1 MKLRF
6 PDPLDS
12 QEIESDTEYNRAI
25 SVRPRTEVAESNSET
40 RPGATPL
47 LHRWVG
53 PHLASARTHGDEPL
67 RNAQARWRRAMRVA
81 LASILLAA
89 PACTVAIPPP
99 GSAAE
104 QRVIEQGAEYDKV
117 ITAQYGLYEDEE
129 LAAYVDRV
137 GQAVAAESEWPTLP
151 WTFRVLDSSMVNAF
165 AIPGG
170 YIYVTR
176 GLLAHMNSEAE
187 LAGVL
192 GHEAGHVTGRHA
204 AEQQRRA
211 MFASA
216 GLMLGAMVSE
226 QFVDYGLRTGL
237 AQVAV
242 GLTLLR
248 YSRSQELESD
258 EKGIGYA
265 VAAGYNPSGIGAFFA
280 TLQALEQERGGR
292 GVPGWASTHP
302 EVDDRIERSRVW
314 ADETVAR
321 MDVRRS
327 DLIVNRR
334 EHVQRVDGIVFGD
347 DPRDGYFDGRA
358 LLHPALRFRLDL
370 PEGWFAL
377 NTRTAVQ
384 ALAPDQDAIIQLTLA
399 PLDPEEDR
407 ERYIRDYLT
416 RIDAQVVGSDDR
428 SINGYWS
435 RQVRFTITGQSTT
448 YEVLGTWIWYQG
460 NLYQLL
466 GISTPNS
473 YSRHDDR
480 FMASF
485 RSFDELRDL
494 RALAVQPSRL
504 EVITPPRAMG
514 LGELMERTPDLRGE
528 QRTVAIINAIDP
540 DARVTPDELV
550 KLIEG
555 TGFLLATTSNR
566 RDQ

>member
-1 MKLRF
+1 M
-6 PDPLDS
+6 
-12 QEIESDTEYNRAI
+12 
-25 SVRPRTEVAESNSET
+25 
-40 RPGATPL
+40 L
-47 LHRWVG
+47 L
-53 PHLASARTHGDEPL
+53 L
-67 RNAQARWRRAMRVA
+67 
-81 LASILLAA
+81 A

-104 QRVIEQGAEYDKV
+104 QRVIQQGAEYDKV
-117 ITAQYGLYEDEE
+117 ITAQYGLYDDEE

-137 GQAVAAESEWPTLP
+137 GQTVAAESEWPTLP

-192 GHEAGHVTGRHA
+192 GHEVGHVTGRHS
-204 AEQQRRA
+204 AEQQRRQ
-211 MFASA
+211 MLASA

-226 QFVDYGLRTGL
+226 EFVDYGLRTGL
-237 AQVAV
+237 AQAAV

-258 EKGIGYA
+258 ERGIGYA

-280 TLQALEQERGGR
+280 TLQSLEQQHGGR

-321 MDVRRS
+321 LDVRRS
-327 DLIVNRR
+327 DLVVNRR

-358 LLHPALRFRLDL
+358 LLHPSLRFRLDL
-370 PEGWFAL
+370 PDGWAAV

-384 ALAPDQDAIIQLTLA
+384 ALAPDQDAIVQLTLS
-399 PLDPEEDR
+399 PLDAEENR

-416 RIDAQVVGSDDR
+416 EIGAQVVGSDDQ
-428 SINGYWS
+428 SINGHWS
-435 RQVRFTITGQSTT
+435 RQVRFTVTGQSVQ
-448 YEVLGTWIWYQG
+448 YEVLGAWIWYRE

-466 GISTPNS
+466 GITTPS
-473 YSRHDDR
+473 RYSRHDDR
-480 FMASF
+480 FIASF
-485 RSFDELRDL
+485 RTFDELRDPQ
-494 RALAVQPSRL
+494 ALSVQPSRL
-504 EVITPPRAMG
+504 QVITPPRPMG
-514 LGELMERTPDLRGE
+514 LSELLEGTPYLRGE
-528 QRTVAIINAIDP
+528 GTTVAIINAMQP
-540 DARVTPDELV
+540 NARVTPDELV

-555 TGFLLATTSNR
+555 TGFLMATTTNIR
-566 RDQ
+566 GR